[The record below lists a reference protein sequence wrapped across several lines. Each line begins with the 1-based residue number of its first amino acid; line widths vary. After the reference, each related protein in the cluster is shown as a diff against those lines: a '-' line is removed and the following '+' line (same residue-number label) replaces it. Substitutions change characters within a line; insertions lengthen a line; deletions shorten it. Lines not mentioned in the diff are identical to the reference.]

1 MEERPA
7 RLVLQ
12 QFWWSQKHPRQV
24 AAGGDVNSSSGT
36 NPLPLRHTPL
46 PLTLFTMASLDR
58 LPLLQAQC
66 RSYPGPLSAAVYLPL
81 LVQAG
86 AGAGT
91 EADAGAQHPQGSDPA
106 AAGRPTGAAAG
117 AAAAAAAAGGAV
129 RPELAAAIQQLQA
142 LFSALESEPG
152 ACGLLLGLYSEAT
165 SDPAMAALMPTNAL
179 RNAALLAAGG
189 AGPLVAMVDVDL
201 GASAGLARLVA
212 DQRRLPALLSRALH
226 GRGLLVL
233 PAWEPDRSLS
243 RRLGD
248 QLADRA
254 LAGDKGVLKR
264 LWLGG
269 PGNATGLGAGA
280 GKGQCRGVA
289 DVPAG
294 ADADAAIAAGC
305 PDLMVPFDVK
315 SFAAG
320 HRATDFLRSL
330 DAGPGEDYPIE
341 YESGFEPWFI
351 CARELM
357 LPYDERFRGWYGD
370 KITQVRAMA
379 AARRRFWVSADA
391 WLVHRPHPPA
401 PARALFRNEGGRSNV
416 TVQGVAALEQ
426 VVRPRLLRRTKFQA
440 YVTHSKNMD
449 FWQRRGLVLGGWRPT
464 LSAATQRCWQ
474 QLPWWRRHKHEGRH

>member
-129 RPELAAAIQQLQA
+129 RPELAAAIQQLQ
-142 LFSALESEPG
+142 
-152 ACGLLLGLYSEAT
+152 
-165 SDPAMAALMPTNAL
+165 
-179 RNAALLAAGG
+179 
-189 AGPLVAMVDVDL
+189 
-201 GASAGLARLVA
+201 
-212 DQRRLPALLSRALH
+212 
-226 GRGLLVL
+226 
-233 PAWEPDRSLS
+233 
-243 RRLGD
+243 
-248 QLADRA
+248 
-254 LAGDKGVLKR
+254 
-264 LWLGG
+264 
-269 PGNATGLGAGA
+269 
-280 GKGQCRGVA
+280 
-289 DVPAG
+289 
-294 ADADAAIAAGC
+294 
-305 PDLMVPFDVK
+305 
-315 SFAAG
+315 
-320 HRATDFLRSL
+320 
-330 DAGPGEDYPIE
+330 
-341 YESGFEPWFI
+341 
-351 CARELM
+351 
-357 LPYDERFRGWYGD
+357 
-370 KITQVRAMA
+370 
-379 AARRRFWVSADA
+379 
-391 WLVHRPHPPA
+391 
-401 PARALFRNEGGRSNV
+401 
-416 TVQGVAALEQ
+416 